1 MGFHSYRKHTLNW
14 YYKMHYLRFS
24 LKDSNLSKT
33 PEELIWN
40 LPLTLDNKKV
50 GLSSISLELYEHY
63 NPEETSFITLTSNL
77 LDHSMENQ
85 HGVLATLKRNEDNF
99 VTFRSTSKETGNFSY
114 VNKALLF
121 GCLELWATGQFKF
134 NTVSIKF
141 LEIPVKQIRY
151 LDLVLLFG

>member
-50 GLSSISLELYEHY
+50 GLSSISLENGLPL
-63 NPEETSFITLTSNL
+63 NPYQWIF
-77 LDHSMENQ
+77 
-85 HGVLATLKRNEDNF
+85 AR
-99 VTFRSTSKETGNFSY
+99 
-114 VNKALLF
+114 
-121 GCLELWATGQFKF
+121 CLPT
-134 NTVSIKF
+134 
-141 LEIPVKQIRY
+141 
-151 LDLVLLFG
+151 